1 MSVSRNVLAPGAGF
15 QAARALAL
23 LPVRALQ
30 TPLGRRIAVA
40 GALIAML
47 QGAVGVMYSNADDP
61 VAAASAATPAAVT
74 RSAATPRD
82 APPSEAH
89 SAKAK
94 PKPKAAAKTPEAAA
108 TAWYAKKVDVDR
120 GDVRVLQRE
129 SVSAKK
135 ARVLVM
141 AQTGRD
147 RMDTAVVTVKRDGG
161 VWKVS

>member
-1 MSVSRNVLAPGAGF
+1 MSVSRNVLAPGAGI
-15 QAARALAL
+15 QAARALAI

-61 VAAASAATPAAVT
+61 VAVASAVAPAAVT

-82 APPSEAH
+82 APSEAH
-89 SAKAK
+89 SAKSKAR
-94 PKPKAAAKTPEAAA
+94 PKAAAKTPEAAA

>member
-1 MSVSRNVLAPGAGF
+1 
-15 QAARALAL
+15 
-23 LPVRALQ
+23 
-30 TPLGRRIAVA
+30 
-40 GALIAML
+40 
-47 QGAVGVMYSNADDP
+47 MYSNADDP
-61 VAAASAATPAAVT
+61 VAVASSVTPAALT
-74 RSAATPRD
+74 RSAATPRA

-89 SAKAK
+89 SAKPK
-94 PKPKAAAKTPEAAA
+94 SKPKAAGKTPEAAA

-141 AQTGRD
+141 AKTGTD

>member
-1 MSVSRNVLAPGAGF
+1 MSVSRNVLAPGAGV
-15 QAARALAL
+15 QAARALAI

-47 QGAVGVMYSNADDP
+47 QGAVGVMYSNADEP
-61 VAAASAATPAAVT
+61 VEAASAVTGAAVT
-74 RSAATPRD
+74 RSAPTPRA

-94 PKPKAAAKTPEAAA
+94 AKATAKTPEAAA

-129 SVSAKK
+129 SVSGQK

-141 AQTGRD
+141 AQTGKD
-147 RMDTAVVTVKRDGG
+147 RMDTAVVTVKRAGG

>member
-1 MSVSRNVLAPGAGF
+1 MCSPRAPASRPPARSRFSPSAPF
-15 QAARALAL
+15 RL
-23 LPVRALQ
+23 
-30 TPLGRRIAVA
+30 
-40 GALIAML
+40 
-47 QGAVGVMYSNADDP
+47 
-61 VAAASAATPAAVT
+61 
-74 RSAATPRD
+74 RSAAAPR
-82 APPSEAH
+82 SEAH

-94 PKPKAAAKTPEAAA
+94 PKGKVAAKTPEAAA

-129 SVSAKK
+129 SVSSKK

-141 AQTGRD
+141 AQTGKD